1 MHIFTDGI
9 KNISFSN
16 GNLRVVLMQNGPDQ
30 SQVEAGT
37 LVIPANQTS
46 AFINAM
52 ASGLKQI
59 DEQMKAR
66 AEAQA
71 EADQS
76 KSDVQ

>member
-1 MHIFTDGI
+1 
-9 KNISFSN
+9 
-16 GNLRVVLMQNGPDQ
+16 MQNGPDQ

-37 LVIPANQTS
+37 LVIPANQVS

-59 DEQMKAR
+59 GEQMKAR

-71 EADQS
+71 EAE
-76 KSDVQ
+76 SDKGRNEVQ